1 VQLYFL
7 DLVMPFFTDPNEAK
21 RYLQS
26 RPYFHP
32 IAIKRAKEMMGIDSI
47 LSLGVDVACGTGQF
61 TMALNG
67 IAKRVIGFDISW
79 NMLAT
84 AMSNKGRQY
93 IQARAEAMPL
103 QNSSVPIISC
113 ALALHWFDREQFFS
127 EAWRVLD
134 NKGWLF
140 IYNNGFKGIMRENPL
155 FSNWGQ
161 QVYGRRFPV
170 PPRDSRPITSKV
182 ARQLGFELV
191 KEDSYENDISL
202 TPEELVSYL
211 RTQTNVMAAIQQDR
225 GTLESA
231 SNWLLDQVSSF
242 FINDRATFVFG
253 TRAWY
258 LKKSSIH

>member
-1 VQLYFL
+1 
-7 DLVMPFFTDPNEAK
+7 MPYFTDPNEAK
-21 RYLQS
+21 RYAKS

-32 IAIKRAKEMMGIDSI
+32 IAIERAKEVMGYDGVF
-47 LSLGVDVACGTGQF
+47 SLGVDVACGTGQS

-84 AMSNKGRQY
+84 AMRNEGCQY

-103 QNSSVPIISC
+103 QSGSMPIISC
-113 ALALHWFDREQFFS
+113 ALAFHWFDREQFFG

-134 NKGWLF
+134 NEGWLL

-155 FSNWGQ
+155 FTDWGS
-161 QVYGRRFPV
+161 VAYRKRFPV
-170 PPRDSRPITSKV
+170 PPRDSRPLTNDAV
-182 ARQLGFELV
+182 RQLGFKLV
-191 KEDSYENDISL
+191 KEDSYENEVPF
-202 TPEELVSYL
+202 TPEELVAYL
-211 RTQTNVMAAIQQDR
+211 STQTNVVAAIQQGR
-225 GTLESA
+225 ETLESA

-242 FINDRATFVFG
+242 FTIDRATFVFG